1 MTETNVAPAD
11 ILAFWRDA
19 GPDRWYTRD
28 DAFDAELRR
37 RYLDLWQKASAGEL
51 SSWEASDDG
60 ALALVIVLDQFP
72 RNMFRGDART
82 YASDG
87 LAREVAQRAVE
98 RGVDARI
105 DPALRE
111 FLYLPFMHSEQL
123 PDQLRCIE
131 LSRAAGHAENLK
143 WAEHHADIIRRFG
156 RFPHRN
162 RLLGR
167 ATTPEEQAFLAEGVF
182 RPDDASVTG
191 RLLPF
196 RTPRILCRRAAAAT
210 KQRSLREN

>member
-28 DAFDAELRR
+28 DAFDAEVCRR
-37 RYLDLWQKASAGEL
+37 FLSLWQRAAAGEL
-51 SSWEASDDG
+51 SSWETSDDG

-82 YASDG
+82 YASDR
-87 LAREVAQRAVE
+87 LAREVAHRAVDH
-98 RGVDARI
+98 GVDARI

-111 FLYLPFMHSEQL
+111 FLYLPFMHSEHL
-123 PDQLRCIE
+123 GDQLRCIE
-131 LSRAAGHAENLK
+131 LSRAAGHTESLK

-162 RLLGR
+162 HLLGR
-167 ATTPEEQAFLAEGVF
+167 ATTPEEQAFLDEGGF
-182 RPDDASVTG
+182 SP
-191 RLLPF
+191 
-196 RTPRILCRRAAAAT
+196 
-210 KQRSLREN
+210 